1 MFGLIDISEY
11 HKWQK
16 RRANKELKS
25 DWLTNLRVL
34 VVGGGSVG
42 RRHLANLLGF
52 GITKVAIVEPR
63 PDRRTELQDHF
74 GDIAIYETEEAAYAA
89 GRYDVVI
96 VANPP
101 AFHID
106 SGNKAVAAGAHV
118 LMEKSIFHKV
128 EGVEEFLKQA
138 EAAGK
143 LVGVYYMYRFFDTLQ
158 YIKTLLD
165 QDALGK
171 VFSAQV
177 TFSEYLPDWHPWEKP
192 SDWYVSQKS
201 LGGSELLDENHTV
214 DFARWFFGE
223 IAEVSGHVARAS
235 EVTVDSDD
243 FAEFICYHDSGVVTQ
258 IHQDAFGRKS
268 RKDMWIMGEKGT
280 IFWDSYMGGNLVEW
294 YQGGTNKVEIFKGRV
309 SRNDAFI
316 ELLRDFLECVATGR
330 QPAVSGWEA
339 LETLKVCAAAEQ
351 SSNEGRRVQLPL
363 GSSGGKS

>member
-1 MFGLIDISEY
+1 MFGLIDIGEY

-16 RRANKELKS
+16 RRANEGLKP
-25 DWLTNLRVL
+25 DFLANLRVL

-52 GITKVAIVEPR
+52 GITNVAIVDPR
-63 PDRRTELQDHF
+63 EDRRAELQNHF
-74 GDIAIYETEEAAYAA
+74 GTMTTHETEAAAYKA
-89 GRYDVVI
+89 GQYDIVVI
-96 VANPP
+96 ANPP

-106 SGNKAVAAGAHV
+106 SGSKPIESGAHV
-118 LMEKSIFHKV
+118 LMEKSISHQV
-128 EGVEEFLKQA
+128 EGVEEFLKKA
-138 EAAGK
+138 DAAGK
-143 LVGVYYMYRFFDTLQ
+143 LVGVYYVYRFFDTLQ

-165 QDALGK
+165 QGALGK

-192 SDWYVSQKS
+192 SDWYASQKS

-223 IAEVSGHVARAS
+223 ITEVTAHVARAS

-243 FAEFICYHDSGVVTQ
+243 FAELICYHNSGVISQ

-280 IFWDSYMGGNLVEW
+280 IFWDSYMGGNLV
-294 YQGGTNKVEIFKGRV
+294 
-309 SRNDAFI
+309 
-316 ELLRDFLECVATGR
+316 
-330 QPAVSGWEA
+330 
-339 LETLKVCAAAEQ
+339 
-351 SSNEGRRVQLPL
+351 
-363 GSSGGKS
+363 